1 MDATKML
8 IFDLSITL
16 AEILGSNSSC
26 IYIYSDMYNIYIYI
40 YILYIYIYILYRYS
54 LYIDIKADVKC
65 NNASL
70 VHWHNFFKYAP
81 KIKSKQRCL

>member
-16 AEILGSNSSC
+16 AEILGSISSC
-26 IYIYSDMYNIYIYI
+26 IYIYSDMYNIYIY
-40 YILYIYIYILYRYS
+40 YIYIYIYILYRYS

-65 NNASL
+65 NASL